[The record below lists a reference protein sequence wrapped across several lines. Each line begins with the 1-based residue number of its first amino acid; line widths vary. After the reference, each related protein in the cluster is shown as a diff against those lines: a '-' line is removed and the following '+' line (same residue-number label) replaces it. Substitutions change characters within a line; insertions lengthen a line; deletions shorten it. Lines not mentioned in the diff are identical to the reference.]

1 MSAGTGLGEQLCNH
15 QNVTVDFSWTRAY
28 LLRLCASLTRGV
40 GIDLAD
46 SPTTHRCQQAHDVSP
61 CRIPITHHILL
72 FCVMPPVRLRHI
84 HLPSSPSQGAF
95 PSYQTAA
102 ALQELLRRRQLD
114 YQDAESSS
122 PSSRGATP
130 PHPTLIS
137 FTPQPTYTLGR
148 RQAQAHTA
156 SSSPAPSS
164 LSPADI
170 ARLKAPLHVRSSP
183 AHSLHTQ
190 GLAPAGADKN
200 ATADPP
206 STEHVFHPSVLTSP
220 RGGLATYHGPGQV
233 VLWPVMV
240 INSSSRALG
249 HKHFTVR
256 CYSRLLE
263 RTTISLLRRL
273 FGLAGFTTD
282 DPGVWVTTPP
292 AAGAPVGGA
301 RGDGEARKISALGIH
316 LRRHVS
322 SLGAALNLDMPT
334 TRAAL
339 TTAATAAATTTQR
352 RGEADTDEATN
363 PWARFVACGLAGRG
377 VTCVE
382 EELLAAGGT
391 GIPGLDSEVVA
402 RAWAEELAGGMGLG
416 SHAVELVGRD
426 EADELVAAAR
436 RDGYV
441 DAARGDEV

>member
-1 MSAGTGLGEQLCNH
+1 
-15 QNVTVDFSWTRAY
+15 
-28 LLRLCASLTRGV
+28 
-40 GIDLAD
+40 
-46 SPTTHRCQQAHDVSP
+46 
-61 CRIPITHHILL
+61 
-72 FCVMPPVRLRHI
+72 MPSVRLRHI
-84 HLPSSPSQGAF
+84 HLPASPSQGIF

-122 PSSRGATP
+122 PSSSGLKP
-130 PHPTLIS
+130 PQPTLIS

-148 RQAQAHTA
+148 RQAQPHSA
-156 SSSPAPSS
+156 S

-170 ARLKAPLHVRSSP
+170 SRLKAPIHIRSSS

-190 GLAPAGADKN
+190 GLAPTSAEKN
-200 ATADPP
+200 TTDPP
-206 STEHVFHPSVLTSP
+206 GTEHIFHPSVLTSP

-240 INSSSRALG
+240 INSSTRALG

-282 DPGVWVTTPP
+282 DPGVWVRTPSAP
-292 AAGAPVGGA
+292 DRRDEAADAGAEV
-301 RGDGEARKISALGIH
+301 RKISALGIH

-334 TRAAL
+334 TRAAGS
-339 TTAATAAATTTQR
+339 TAVQR
-352 RGEADTDEATN
+352 RGGAESDETIN
-363 PWARFVACGLAGRG
+363 PWARFVACGLAGKG

-402 RAWAEELAGGMGLG
+402 RAWAEELAEGMGLG
-416 SHAVELVGRD
+416 PQAVELVGRD
-426 EADELVAAAR
+426 EAEELVEQAWR
-436 RDGYV
+436 GGYA
-441 DAARGDEV
+441 DAARGNEL

>member
-1 MSAGTGLGEQLCNH
+1 
-15 QNVTVDFSWTRAY
+15 
-28 LLRLCASLTRGV
+28 
-40 GIDLAD
+40 
-46 SPTTHRCQQAHDVSP
+46 
-61 CRIPITHHILL
+61 
-72 FCVMPPVRLRHI
+72 MPPPRLRHI
-84 HLPSSPSQGAF
+84 HLPASPSPGIF
-95 PSYQTAA
+95 PSYQTAV

-114 YQDAESSS
+114 YQDAESLS
-122 PSSRGATP
+122 PSNKGLSP

-148 RQAQAHTA
+148 RQAHIHSA
-156 SSSPAPSS
+156 S

-170 ARLKAPLHVRSSP
+170 SRLKAPLYIRSSSS
-183 AHSLHTQ
+183 HSAHTQ
-190 GLAPAGADKN
+190 GIAPTSAEKN
-200 ATADPP
+200 AADPP
-206 STEHVFHPSVLTSP
+206 STEHIFHPSVLTSP

-240 INSSSRALG
+240 INSSTRALG

-282 DPGVWVTTPP
+282 DPGVWVRTPSAP
-292 AAGAPVGGA
+292 PGRSLDGAGGGGGGG
-301 RGDGEARKISALGIH
+301 GDGEVRKISALGIH

-322 SLGAALNLDMPT
+322 SLGAAINLDMPT
-334 TRAAL
+334 TRAAG
-339 TTAATAAATTTQR
+339 TSIAQHG
-352 RGEADTDEATN
+352 GEAETDETAN
-363 PWARFVACGLAGRG
+363 PWARFVACGLDGKG

-402 RAWAEELAGGMGLG
+402 RAWAEELAEGMGLG
-416 SHAVELVGRD
+416 AQAVELVGRD
-426 EADELVAAAR
+426 EAEELVAASR
-436 RDGYV
+436 RDGYAE
-441 DAARGDEV
+441 AARGDEL

>member
-1 MSAGTGLGEQLCNH
+1 
-15 QNVTVDFSWTRAY
+15 
-28 LLRLCASLTRGV
+28 
-40 GIDLAD
+40 
-46 SPTTHRCQQAHDVSP
+46 
-61 CRIPITHHILL
+61 
-72 FCVMPPVRLRHI
+72 MPPVRLRHI
-84 HLPSSPSQGAF
+84 HLPASPSQGIF

-114 YQDAESSS
+114 FQDAESSS
-122 PSSRGATP
+122 PSNKGLTP

-148 RQAQAHTA
+148 RQAQANTA
-156 SSSPAPSS
+156 S

-170 ARLKAPLHVRSSP
+170 SRLKVPLHIRSP
-183 AHSLHTQ
+183 AAHSLHTQ
-190 GLAPAGADKN
+190 GLAPTSAEKN
-200 ATADPP
+200 TTDPP
-206 STEHVFHPSVLTSP
+206 STEHIFHPSVLTSP

-240 INSSSRALG
+240 INSSTRALG

-273 FGLAGFTTD
+273 FGLEGFTTD
-282 DPGVWVTTPP
+282 DPGVWVRTPSTPP
-292 AAGAPVGGA
+292 GRSLGGA
-301 RGDGEARKISALGIH
+301 GGGGGGEARKISALGIH

-334 TRAAL
+334 TRAAGS
-339 TTAATAAATTTQR
+339 TT
-352 RGEADTDEATN
+352 EAQSDETTN
-363 PWARFVACGLAGRG
+363 PWARFVACGLAGKG

-402 RAWAEELAGGMGLG
+402 RAWAEELAEGMELG
-416 SHAVELVGRD
+416 AQAVELVGRD
-426 EADELVAAAR
+426 ETDELLTASR
-436 RDGYV
+436 RDGYA
-441 DAARGDEV
+441 DATRGDEL

>member
-1 MSAGTGLGEQLCNH
+1 
-15 QNVTVDFSWTRAY
+15 
-28 LLRLCASLTRGV
+28 
-40 GIDLAD
+40 
-46 SPTTHRCQQAHDVSP
+46 
-61 CRIPITHHILL
+61 
-72 FCVMPPVRLRHI
+72 MPPVRLRHI

-114 YQDAESSS
+114 YQDAESPS
-122 PSSRGATP
+122 PSSRGVTP

-156 SSSPAPSS
+156 SAPSS

-200 ATADPP
+200 TTAGPR

-240 INSSSRALG
+240 INSSTRALG

-263 RTTISLLRRL
+263 RTTIALLRRL

-282 DPGVWVTTPP
+282 DPGVWVRTPP

-334 TRAAL
+334 T
-339 TTAATAAATTTQR
+339 TATTQH

-402 RAWAEELAGGMGLG
+402 RAWAEELAEGMGLG

>member
-1 MSAGTGLGEQLCNH
+1 
-15 QNVTVDFSWTRAY
+15 
-28 LLRLCASLTRGV
+28 
-40 GIDLAD
+40 
-46 SPTTHRCQQAHDVSP
+46 
-61 CRIPITHHILL
+61 
-72 FCVMPPVRLRHI
+72 MPPVRLRHI
-84 HLPSSPSQGAF
+84 HLPASPSKGIF

-114 YQDAESSS
+114 YQDADSSS
-122 PSSRGATP
+122 PSNRGLTP

-148 RQAQAHTA
+148 RQAQSHTSS
-156 SSSPAPSS
+156 SSSPPQSS

-170 ARLKAPLHVRSSP
+170 SRLKAPLHVRSSP

-190 GLAPAGADKN
+190 GLAPASADKN
-200 ATADPP
+200 TTGPP
-206 STEHVFHPSVLTSP
+206 STEHIFHPSVLTSP

-240 INSSSRALG
+240 INSSTRALG
-249 HKHFTVR
+249 HKHFSVR

-273 FGLAGFTTD
+273 FGLDGFTTD
-282 DPGVWVTTPP
+282 DPGVWVRTPP
-292 AAGAPVGGA
+292 APTGPAGLGGDA
-301 RGDGEARKISALGIH
+301 GGGGGEEVRKISALGIH

-334 TRAAL
+334 THAAGP
-339 TTAATAAATTTQR
+339 TIMRQHREDGA
-352 RGEADTDEATN
+352 EADEATN
-363 PWARFVACGLAGRG
+363 PWARFVACGLAGKG

-402 RAWAEELAGGMGLG
+402 RAWAEELAEGMGLG
-416 SHAVELVGRD
+416 PRAVELVGRD
-426 EADELVAAAR
+426 EADELVAAAA

-441 DAARGDEV
+441 DAARGDEL

>member
-1 MSAGTGLGEQLCNH
+1 
-15 QNVTVDFSWTRAY
+15 
-28 LLRLCASLTRGV
+28 
-40 GIDLAD
+40 
-46 SPTTHRCQQAHDVSP
+46 
-61 CRIPITHHILL
+61 
-72 FCVMPPVRLRHI
+72 MPPVRLRHI
-84 HLPSSPSQGAF
+84 HLPASPSKGIF

-122 PSSRGATP
+122 PSNKGLTV

-148 RQAQAHTA
+148 RQSQTHT
-156 SSSPAPSS
+156 SS

-170 ARLKAPLHVRSSP
+170 SRLKAPLHVRSSS

-190 GLAPAGADKN
+190 GLAPTGAEKN
-200 ATADPP
+200 TADPP
-206 STEHVFHPSVLTSP
+206 STEHIFHPSVLTSP

-240 INSSSRALG
+240 INSSTRALG

-282 DPGVWVTTPP
+282 DPGVWVRTPP
-292 AAGAPVGGA
+292 APRGPGGLGGA
-301 RGDGEARKISALGIH
+301 VSDGGGGGEVRKISALGIH

-334 TRAAL
+334 TRAVGS
-339 TTAATAAATTTQR
+339 TTQQQR
-352 RGEADTDEATN
+352 GGEAGADEATN
-363 PWARFVACGLAGRG
+363 PWARFVACGLAGKG

-402 RAWAEELAGGMGLG
+402 RAWAEELAEGMGLG
-416 SHAVELVGRD
+416 PQAVELVGRD
-426 EADELVAAAR
+426 EADELVAAAA

-441 DAARGDEV
+441 DAARGDEL

>member
-1 MSAGTGLGEQLCNH
+1 
-15 QNVTVDFSWTRAY
+15 
-28 LLRLCASLTRGV
+28 
-40 GIDLAD
+40 
-46 SPTTHRCQQAHDVSP
+46 
-61 CRIPITHHILL
+61 
-72 FCVMPPVRLRHI
+72 MPPVRLRHI
-84 HLPSSPSQGAF
+84 HLPASPSQGIF

-122 PSSRGATP
+122 TSSSGLRP
-130 PHPTLIS
+130 PHPSLIS

-148 RQAQAHTA
+148 RQAQVHAA
-156 SSSPAPSS
+156 S

-170 ARLKAPLHVRSSP
+170 SRLKAPIHIRSSSK
-183 AHSLHTQ
+183 HSLHTQ
-190 GLAPAGADKN
+190 GLAPTSAEKN
-200 ATADPP
+200 TTDPP
-206 STEHVFHPSVLTSP
+206 STEHIFHPSVLTSP

-240 INSSSRALG
+240 INSSTRALG

-282 DPGVWVTTPP
+282 DPGVWVRTPP
-292 AAGAPVGGA
+292 APERRDGAA
-301 RGDGEARKISALGIH
+301 DADGEVRKISALGIH

-334 TRAAL
+334 TRAAGS
-339 TTAATAAATTTQR
+339 TTVQR
-352 RGEADTDEATN
+352 RGGAESDETIN
-363 PWARFVACGLAGRG
+363 PWARFVACGLAGKG

-402 RAWAEELAGGMGLG
+402 RAWAEELAEGMGLG
-416 SHAVELVGRD
+416 AQAVELVGRD
-426 EADELVAAAR
+426 EAEELVEQAWR
-436 RDGYV
+436 GGYA
-441 DAARGDEV
+441 DAARGNEL

>member
-1 MSAGTGLGEQLCNH
+1 MA
-15 QNVTVDFSWTRAY
+15 
-28 LLRLCASLTRGV
+28 
-40 GIDLAD
+40 
-46 SPTTHRCQQAHDVSP
+46 
-61 CRIPITHHILL
+61 
-72 FCVMPPVRLRHI
+72 PVRLRHI
-84 HLPSSPSQGAF
+84 HLPASPSQGIF

-114 YQDAESSS
+114 YQDVDSSS
-122 PSSRGATP
+122 PSNKGLTP

-148 RQAQAHTA
+148 RQAQSHTS

-164 LSPADI
+164 LSPAEI
-170 ARLKAPLHVRSSP
+170 SRLKAPLHIRQSF
-183 AHSLHTQ
+183 AHSHHTQ
-190 GLAPAGADKN
+190 GLAPTSAEKN
-200 ATADPP
+200 TTDPP
-206 STEHVFHPSVLTSP
+206 STEHIFHPSVLTSP

-282 DPGVWVTTPP
+282 DPGVWVRTPP
-292 AAGAPVGGA
+292 AAPRGPGRPGGGGLGSGH
-301 RGDGEARKISALGIH
+301 GDGEMRKISALGIH

-334 TRAAL
+334 THAAGSPLQNRAES
-339 TTAATAAATTTQR
+339 
-352 RGEADTDEATN
+352 EADDATN
-363 PWARFVACGLAGRG
+363 PWARFVACGLAGKG

-402 RAWAEELAGGMGLG
+402 RAWAEELAEGMGLG
-416 SHAVELVGRD
+416 RQSVELVGRD
-426 EADELVAAAR
+426 EADELVAAAS

-441 DAARGDEV
+441 DAARGDEL

>member
-1 MSAGTGLGEQLCNH
+1 
-15 QNVTVDFSWTRAY
+15 
-28 LLRLCASLTRGV
+28 
-40 GIDLAD
+40 
-46 SPTTHRCQQAHDVSP
+46 
-61 CRIPITHHILL
+61 
-72 FCVMPPVRLRHI
+72 MPPVRLRHI
-84 HLPSSPSQGAF
+84 HLPATPSQGIF

-102 ALQELLRRRQLD
+102 ALQQLLRRRQLD
-114 YQDAESSS
+114 YQGAESSP
-122 PSSRGATP
+122 PSNKGLSP

-148 RQAQAHTA
+148 RQAQPNAA
-156 SSSPAPSS
+156 S

-170 ARLKAPLHVRSSP
+170 SRLKAPLHIHSSSP
-183 AHSLHTQ
+183 S
-190 GLAPAGADKN
+190 AGKN
-200 ATADPP
+200 TTDPP
-206 STEHVFHPSVLTSP
+206 GTEHIFHPSVLTSP

-240 INSSSRALG
+240 INSSTRALG

-282 DPGVWVTTPP
+282 DPGVWVRTPSAP
-292 AAGAPVGGA
+292 RGRSMDGAGG
-301 RGDGEARKISALGIH
+301 GDGEVRKISALGIH

-322 SLGAALNLDMPT
+322 SLGAALNLDMPNT
-334 TRAAL
+334 HAVGPT
-339 TTAATAAATTTQR
+339 TTA
-352 RGEADTDEATN
+352 ESDETTN
-363 PWARFVACGLAGRG
+363 PWARFVACGLAGKG

-402 RAWAEELAGGMGLG
+402 RAWAEELAEGMGLTAQ
-416 SHAVELVGRD
+416 AVEPVGRD
-426 EADELVAAAR
+426 ETDELLAASR
-436 RDGYV
+436 QDGHV
-441 DAARGDEV
+441 GSAGGDEL

>member
-1 MSAGTGLGEQLCNH
+1 
-15 QNVTVDFSWTRAY
+15 
-28 LLRLCASLTRGV
+28 
-40 GIDLAD
+40 
-46 SPTTHRCQQAHDVSP
+46 
-61 CRIPITHHILL
+61 
-72 FCVMPPVRLRHI
+72 MPPVRLRHI
-84 HLPSSPSQGAF
+84 HLPASPSQGIF

-122 PSSRGATP
+122 PSPSNKGLTA

-148 RQAQAHTA
+148 RQAQTHTN

-164 LSPADI
+164 LSPAEI
-170 ARLKAPLHVRSSP
+170 SRLKAPLHIRSSS
-183 AHSLHTQ
+183 AHSQHTQ
-190 GLAPAGADKN
+190 GLAPTSAEKN
-200 ATADPP
+200 AADPP
-206 STEHVFHPSVLTSP
+206 SSEHIFHPSVLTSP

-240 INSSSRALG
+240 INSSTRALG

-282 DPGVWVTTPP
+282 DPGVWVRTPP
-292 AAGAPVGGA
+292 APGGMARGAD
-301 RGDGEARKISALGIH
+301 GDGEVRKISALGIH

-322 SLGAALNLDMPT
+322 SLGAALNLDTPT
-334 TRAAL
+334 TRAVGS
-339 TTAATAAATTTQR
+339 TMQR
-352 RGEADTDEATN
+352 RGAAETDEATN
-363 PWARFVACGLAGRG
+363 PWARFVACGLAGKG

-382 EELLAAGGT
+382 EELLAAGGS
-391 GIPGLDSEVVA
+391 GVPGLDSEVVA
-402 RAWAEELAGGMGLG
+402 RAWAEELAEGMELG
-416 SHAVELVGRD
+416 RHAVELVGRD

-441 DAARGDEV
+441 DAARGHEL

>member
-1 MSAGTGLGEQLCNH
+1 
-15 QNVTVDFSWTRAY
+15 
-28 LLRLCASLTRGV
+28 
-40 GIDLAD
+40 
-46 SPTTHRCQQAHDVSP
+46 
-61 CRIPITHHILL
+61 
-72 FCVMPPVRLRHI
+72 MPPVRLRHI
-84 HLPSSPSQGAF
+84 HLPATPSQGIF

-122 PSSRGATP
+122 PSNKGLTP
-130 PHPTLIS
+130 PQPTLIS

-148 RQAQAHTA
+148 RQAQTQTA
-156 SSSPAPSS
+156 TSSRGPSS
-164 LSPADI
+164 LSPAEI
-170 ARLKAPLHVRSSP
+170 SRLKAPLLIRSSA
-183 AHSLHTQ
+183 AHSLHTH
-190 GLAPAGADKN
+190 GLAPTSEEKN
-200 ATADPP
+200 TTDPP
-206 STEHVFHPSVLTSP
+206 STEHIFHPSVLTSP

-240 INSSSRALG
+240 INSSTRALG

-282 DPGVWVTTPP
+282 DPGVWVRTPP
-292 AAGAPVGGA
+292 AAPRGPGRLGLGLGG
-301 RGDGEARKISALGIH
+301 GGIGHGNGEGEVRKISALGIH

-334 TRAAL
+334 TRAA
-339 TTAATAAATTTQR
+339 AAATQH
-352 RGEADTDEATN
+352 RGEEAEIDETTN
-363 PWARFVACGLAGRG
+363 PWARFVACGLAGKG

-402 RAWAEELAGGMGLG
+402 RAWAEELAEGMGLG
-416 SHAVELVGRD
+416 RQAAELVGRD

-436 RDGYV
+436 QDGYV
-441 DAARGDEV
+441 DAARGDEL

>member
-1 MSAGTGLGEQLCNH
+1 M
-15 QNVTVDFSWTRAY
+15 
-28 LLRLCASLTRGV
+28 
-40 GIDLAD
+40 
-46 SPTTHRCQQAHDVSP
+46 
-61 CRIPITHHILL
+61 
-72 FCVMPPVRLRHI
+72 MPPVRLRHI
-84 HLPSSPSQGAF
+84 HLPCSPSQGTF

-114 YQDAESSS
+114 YQDADS
-122 PSSRGATP
+122 PSPSNKGLTA

-148 RQAQAHTA
+148 RQAQTHTA
-156 SSSPAPSS
+156 SSSPATSS
-164 LSPADI
+164 LSPAEI
-170 ARLKAPLHVRSSP
+170 SRLKAPLHVRFSS
-183 AHSLHTQ
+183 AHSLPTQ
-190 GLAPAGADKN
+190 GLAPTSAEKN
-200 ATADPP
+200 ADAPP
-206 STEHVFHPSVLTSP
+206 NSEHIFHPSVLTSP

-240 INSSSRALG
+240 INSSTRALG

-282 DPGVWVTTPP
+282 DPGVWVRTPS
-292 AAGAPVGGA
+292 APGSLGGGRDG
-301 RGDGEARKISALGIH
+301 RGDGEVRKISALGIH

-334 TRAAL
+334 TRALGSVAEA
-339 TTAATAAATTTQR
+339 TTARR
-352 RGEADTDEATN
+352 RGEAGADEATN
-363 PWARFVACGLAGRG
+363 PWERFVACGLAGKG

-402 RAWAEELAGGMGLG
+402 RAWAEELAGGVGLG
-416 SHAVELVGRD
+416 AQAVELVGRD

-441 DAARGDEV
+441 DAARGDEL

>member
-1 MSAGTGLGEQLCNH
+1 MA
-15 QNVTVDFSWTRAY
+15 
-28 LLRLCASLTRGV
+28 
-40 GIDLAD
+40 
-46 SPTTHRCQQAHDVSP
+46 
-61 CRIPITHHILL
+61 
-72 FCVMPPVRLRHI
+72 PVRLRHI
-84 HLPSSPSQGAF
+84 HLPASPSQGIF

-114 YQDAESSS
+114 YQDVDSSS
-122 PSSRGATP
+122 PSNNGLTP

-148 RQAQAHTA
+148 RQAQTHTS

-164 LSPADI
+164 LSPAEI
-170 ARLKAPLHVRSSP
+170 SRLKAPLHIRQSS
-183 AHSLHTQ
+183 AHSRHTQ
-190 GLAPAGADKN
+190 GLAPTSAEKN
-200 ATADPP
+200 TTDPP
-206 STEHVFHPSVLTSP
+206 STEHIFHPSVLTSP

-240 INSSSRALG
+240 INSSTRALG

-273 FGLAGFTTD
+273 FGLSGFTTD
-282 DPGVWVTTPP
+282 DPGVWVRTPP
-292 AAGAPVGGA
+292 AAPRGPGRPGGGGTGS
-301 RGDGEARKISALGIH
+301 GDGAGEMRKISALGIH

-334 TRAAL
+334 THAAGSPLQNRAES
-339 TTAATAAATTTQR
+339 
-352 RGEADTDEATN
+352 EADEATN
-363 PWARFVACGLAGRG
+363 PWARFVACGLAGKG

-402 RAWAEELAGGMGLG
+402 RAWAEELAEGMGLG
-416 SHAVELVGRD
+416 RQSVELVGRD
-426 EADELVAAAR
+426 EADELVAAAS

-441 DAARGDEV
+441 DAARGDEL

>member
-1 MSAGTGLGEQLCNH
+1 
-15 QNVTVDFSWTRAY
+15 
-28 LLRLCASLTRGV
+28 
-40 GIDLAD
+40 
-46 SPTTHRCQQAHDVSP
+46 
-61 CRIPITHHILL
+61 
-72 FCVMPPVRLRHI
+72 MPPVRLRHI
-84 HLPSSPSQGAF
+84 HLPASPSQGIF

-122 PSSRGATP
+122 PSKTGLTP

-148 RQAQAHTA
+148 RQAQTHTSS

-164 LSPADI
+164 LSPAEI
-170 ARLKAPLHVRSSP
+170 SRLKAPLYVRSSS
-183 AHSLHTQ
+183 AHSQHTQ
-190 GLAPAGADKN
+190 GLAPTSAEKN
-200 ATADPP
+200 FADPP
-206 STEHVFHPSVLTSP
+206 STEHIFHPSVLTSP

-282 DPGVWVTTPP
+282 DPGVWVRTPP
-292 AAGAPVGGA
+292 AAPPGGMARGA
-301 RGDGEARKISALGIH
+301 RGDGDGEVRKISALGIH

-334 TRAAL
+334 TRAVGS
-339 TTAATAAATTTQR
+339 TAAAATMQHP
-352 RGEADTDEATN
+352 GEAGIDEAAN
-363 PWARFVACGLAGRG
+363 PWARFVACGIAGRG

-391 GIPGLDSEVVA
+391 GVPGLDAEVVA
-402 RAWAEELAGGMGLG
+402 RAWAEELAGGMGLDPR
-416 SHAVELVGRD
+416 AVELVGAD
-426 EADELVAAAR
+426 EAGELVDAAR
-436 RDGYV
+436 QGGYV
-441 DAARGDEV
+441 DAARGHEL